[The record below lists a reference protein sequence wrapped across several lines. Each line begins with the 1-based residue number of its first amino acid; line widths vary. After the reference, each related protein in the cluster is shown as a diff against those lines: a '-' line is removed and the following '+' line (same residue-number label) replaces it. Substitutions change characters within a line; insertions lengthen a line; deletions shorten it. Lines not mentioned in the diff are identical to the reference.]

1 MTSESFADSLDLH
14 ALLRNDPC
22 MVNLLSSREA
32 CERLAIDRS
41 TLTRWVQAGRITALR
56 TQPYVFTEDEV
67 RRVAAEAGAA

>member
-1 MTSESFADSLDLH
+1 MH
-14 ALLRNDPC
+14 RLLRNDPC

-41 TLTRWVQAGRITALR
+41 TLTRWVQSGRITALR

-67 RRVAAEAGAA
+67 ARVLKEAS